1 MTPYLPFEYLAIDIA
16 NHAGNDKSTF
26 PERLEW
32 FKQNHKDLES
42 LADQAED
49 KPLFVKSVQVLRDV
63 QLGRATG
70 HMVSLDAIC
79 SG

>member
-1 MTPYLPFEYLAIDIA
+1 MTPYSPFQYLAIDIA
-16 NHAGNDKSTF
+16 GHFGLDKLTF
-26 PERLEW
+26 MDRLAW

-42 LADQAED
+42 LTDQAED
-49 KPLFVKSVQVLRDV
+49 KPLFVKSVQVLRDI

-70 HMVSLDAIC
+70 HMVSLDAVC